1 MIELYISQNKNTQS
15 EAYGKYY
22 PRVSYKQTM
31 GIHEMAVHMAEHNT
45 PFSEGTIEG
54 ILRDFV
60 KCVREQTL
68 NGNTVKVDNLAIFK
82 VSVIGNGC
90 KELYDADLD
99 KTITASI
106 GSIGRTDKTGPA
118 VNSLK
123 LLAQATGEYTR
134 EELNKDGK
142 LGWTDKAAAEIAAA
156 KAAAQGGGSSNG
168 GSSTGSETGGN
179 GSETAG
185 GNGSQGG
192 QSGDNQGQQGG
203 SSTGSETAEG
213 YALSISTIG
222 SGSAS
227 VTKGGNAVTSG
238 SNLNEDDEVE
248 ISITPAEGETPTATI
263 NGSEI
268 ELTESEGVYSGSFAM
283 PGQASSL
290 VINTGGSSGGN
301 GGADLDKD

>member
-31 GIHEMAVHMAEHNT
+31 NIHDMAVHMAEHNT

-106 GSIGRTDKTGPA
+106 GTIGRNDKTGPA

-142 LGWTDKAAAEIAAA
+142 LGWTDKAAAEIAAV
-156 KAAAQGGGSSNG
+156 KAAAMNGGSSSGSSSESNG
-168 GSSTGSETGGN
+168 GSQN
-179 GSETAG
+179 D
-185 GNGSQGG
+185 GSQNGG
-192 QSGDNQGQQGG
+192 TQNGGDNSGSQGQQGDQNQQ
-203 SSTGSETAEG
+203 SG
-213 YALSISTIG
+213 YALTIATSG
-222 SGSAS
+222 SGTAT
-227 VTKGGNAVTSG
+227 VTHDGNAVTSG
-238 SNLNEDDEVE
+238 STLNEDDEVE
-248 ISITPAEGETPTATI
+248 ISITPAEGQVPTASI
-263 NGSEI
+263 NSSPL
-268 ELTESEGVYSGSFAM
+268 ELTEDNGVYTSSFAM
-283 PGQASSL
+283 PGQASAL
-290 VINTGGSSGGN
+290 VISTGVSGD
-301 GGADLDKD
+301 GGDGGEGLDKD

>member
-1 MIELYISQNKNTQS
+1 MIELYISQNKNTAS

-31 GIHEMAVHMAEHNT
+31 NIHDMAVHMAEHNT

-106 GSIGRTDKTGPA
+106 GTIGKNDKTGPA

-142 LGWTDKAAAEIAAA
+142 LGWTDKAAAEIQAA
-156 KAAAQGGGSSNG
+156 KNAAMGGNGGGSSSGGSGESNG
-168 GSSTGSETGGN
+168 GSQNGGEQN
-179 GSETAG
+179 GGE
-185 GNGSQGG
+185 
-192 QSGDNQGQQGG
+192 QGQQA
-203 SSTGSETAEG
+203 TG
-213 YALSISTIG
+213 YALTINK
-222 SGSAS
+222 SGTGTAT
-227 VTKGGNAVTSG
+227 VTSGGNAVTSG
-238 SNLNEDDEVE
+238 ASLSEDAEVE
-248 ISITPAEGETPTATI
+248 ISITPAEGKVPTASV
-263 NGSEI
+263 NGSSI
-268 ELTESEGVYSGSFAM
+268 ELTEDGGVYSGSFAM
-283 PGQASSL
+283 PGQASTLS
-290 VINTGGSSGGN
+290 INTGTTDGGDGLTN
-301 GGADLDKD
+301 D

>member
-1 MIELYISQNKNTQS
+1 MQCQKRSKAVRRLERPEDSKQTNLTNKLFKNLQSMIELYISQNKNTAS

-31 GIHEMAVHMAEHNT
+31 NIHDMAVHMAEHNT

-106 GSIGRTDKTGPA
+106 GTIGKNDKTGPA

-142 LGWTDKAAAEIAAA
+142 LGWTDKAAAEIQAVKNAAM
-156 KAAAQGGGSSNG
+156 
-168 GSSTGSETGGN
+168 GGN
-179 GSETAG
+179 AG
-185 GNGSQGG
+185 GAGNSSGNGENGQSSQGG
-192 QSGDNQGQQGG
+192 GQQGG
-203 SSTGSETAEG
+203 TQ
-213 YALSISTIG
+213 
-222 SGSAS
+222 
-227 VTKGGNAVTSG
+227 GGG
-238 SNLNEDDEVE
+238 D
-248 ISITPAEGETPTATI
+248 
-263 NGSEI
+263 
-268 ELTESEGVYSGSFAM
+268 
-283 PGQASSL
+283 
-290 VINTGGSSGGN
+290 N
-301 GGADLDKD
+301 GGDNGGGGDGGDGLTND

>member
-1 MIELYISQNKNTQS
+1 MIELYISQNKIVGS
-15 EAYGKYY
+15 AAYGKYY

-31 GIHEMAVHMAEHNT
+31 NIHDMAVHMAEHNT

-106 GSIGRTDKTGPA
+106 GTIGKNDKTGPA

-142 LGWTDKAAAEIAAA
+142 LGWTDKAAAEILAA
-156 KAAAQGGGSSNG
+156 KNAANGGGSGGGSQGSGSGGESGNG
-168 GSSTGSETGGN
+168 GSS
-179 GSETAG
+179 
-185 GNGSQGG
+185 
-192 QSGDNQGQQGG
+192 QGQQGG
-203 SSTGSETAEG
+203 QSQGAQG
-213 YALSISTIG
+213 YALTISKSG
-222 SGSAS
+222 SGTAS
-227 VTKGGNAVTSG
+227 VTKDGNAVNSG
-238 SNLNEDDEVE
+238 ASLNEDDEVE
-248 ISITPAEGETPTATI
+248 ISITPAEGEVPTASV

-268 ELTESEGVYSGSFAM
+268 ELTESDGVYSGSFAM
-283 PGQASSL
+283 PGQASTL
-290 VINTGGSSGGN
+290 VINTGTTGGGDN
-301 GGADLDKD
+301 HNPIDTGN

>member
-1 MIELYISQNKNTQS
+1 MIELYISQNKNTAS

-31 GIHEMAVHMAEHNT
+31 NIHDMAVHMAEHNT

-106 GSIGRTDKTGPA
+106 GTVGKNDKTGPA
-118 VNSLK
+118 VHSLK

-142 LGWTDKAAAEIAAA
+142 LSWTDKAAAEILAA
-156 KAAAQGGGSSNG
+156 KNAAMNGNSGGSPSGGSSDNNG
-168 GSSTGSETGGN
+168 GSSQNGGTQN
-179 GSETAG
+179 GGDNS
-185 GNGSQGG
+185 GSQGQQNQ
-192 QSGDNQGQQGG
+192 QS
-203 SSTGSETAEG
+203 G
-213 YALSISTIG
+213 YALQIVTSG
-222 SGSAS
+222 SGSAT
-227 VTKGGNAVTSG
+227 VTHDGNTLTSG
-238 SNLNEDDEVE
+238 ATLNEDDEVE
-248 ISITPAEGETPTATI
+248 ISITPAEGKVPTASI
-263 NGSEI
+263 NSSPL
-268 ELTESEGVYSGSFAM
+268 ELTEDNGVYTGSFAM
-283 PGQASSL
+283 PGQASAL
-290 VINTGGSSGGN
+290 VISTGVSGD
-301 GGADLDKD
+301 GGDGGEGLDKD